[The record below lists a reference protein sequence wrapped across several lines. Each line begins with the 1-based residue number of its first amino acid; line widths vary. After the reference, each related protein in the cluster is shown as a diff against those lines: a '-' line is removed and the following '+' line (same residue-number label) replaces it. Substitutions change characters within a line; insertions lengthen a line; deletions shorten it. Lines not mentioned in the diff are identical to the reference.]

1 DPEPSATVTG
11 NVTYTAQW
19 EQDSNE
25 WHTVKFIAGP
35 NGSIDGKA
43 EFDEIL
49 TGTVWG
55 VAVPTVPT
63 PVADVGYKFV
73 GWTPSTF
80 AETVTENLLYTAN
93 FEENENITIYYEAGT
108 GGTVSRASE
117 SLSPVTG
124 IAQGSTAN
132 ADDGYYFVNWTDE
145 QGKVVSTNENFV
157 PQKVNG
163 LNVPATYTANFNRIP
178 DVDGADYYVVFWNYD
193 DVERYRLPDEGEAT
207 VAEVSAA
214 LGGKTITIQNFVE
227 LHDDDGYVNNP
238 GKTTVKTIKNPVT
251 TGSGITGSAITFTKV
266 IKLYYD
272 SVPVERKQI
281 IATANSGSYVYNGT
295 ERTVEGYTVK
305 GLLEGDELIGITA
318 IGKGT
323 NVGTYD
329 VVFTG
334 EPRIIRG
341 SEVDVTDEYDITFVN
356 GKLTITSG
364 GGGGGGGGTPV
375 TTIEEPEIPLAD
387 LEKVDHFAYV
397 IGYPDGEVKPMGKI
411 TREEVAMIF
420 YRLLTDESRDGWLSD
435 ANPFTD
441 LAGHDW
447 SNRAIST
454 LYNAGIIKGYPD
466 GTFRPSDPITRAEF
480 ATIAA
485 KFDALEL
492 QNTTKFT
499 DIFGHWAEKYITSSE
514 NKGWIKGYP
523 DMTFKPE
530 QDITRAEAMTL
541 INNVLER
548 AVPAENIHPDAIF
561 WPDMQE
567 SDWYYE
573 AVMEATNSHD
583 YVYEEDGD
591 ELWTG
596 MKANK
601 VWP

>member
-1 DPEPSATVTG
+1 M
-11 NVTYTAQW
+11 
-19 EQDSNE
+19 
-25 WHTVKFIAGP
+25 
-35 NGSIDGKA
+35 
-43 EFDEIL
+43 